1 MNTYRS
7 LLNMLSFLLVLTGMA
22 RPTDAAGAAAPASG
36 SRSAEKV
43 SADAPLVPDKI
54 REAMQDRRYADA
66 VKAID
71 EAAQAKDAPRDYLLY
86 LKGRALHL
94 DGKYDEAMAVF
105 DQLAKEVPAG
115 QAGKPDLHPW
125 ARRARFAKAV
135 SLARKGD
142 FRSAELIYR
151 AEAEYLLSTDRKQQI
166 ADIYLE
172 FADTYFKPPKE
183 DQKPDYAKALEFYK
197 KALETGAKPERQIE
211 IELLVGQC
219 QQNLKQPAPAAAAFE
234 QFIKDHPAS
243 RLDIE
248 ARWRLGTCRLAEGNA
263 REARRVWQDLLAK
276 YVDSQSPRVA
286 DAQFDLART
295 WNIPNPG
302 DDEQLNLG
310 TAALRTFLERF
321 PKHAK
326 AGQAHLEIA
335 QSYLNRG
342 RPADATAALKQFL
355 ADPRCRECKE
365 LPDAQNL
372 LGRAYQSQKEYTQ
385 ALAAWR
391 EFLAKYPAHNAW
403 SAVQQ
408 AIVETE
414 YLMACEQFA
423 AKKYAE
429 ANKLFAEYLAK
440 YPLDPR
446 SPAILLL
453 MNQQNIAEEKWD
465 EAISAWRRL
474 VSKYPGTNQASRA
487 QYLIGV
493 TLEQKLGHLEE
504 ALEEY
509 RKVTWGS
516 AAGDAQVAAARLTA
530 KTMTVS
536 TERVF
541 RSDETPKLKLVTRNI
556 ESVTVRAFK
565 VDLETYFRKMHLAR
579 GIEGLDI
586 SLIDPDTTF
595 EFKVPKYV
603 KHQEIES
610 LIEVPLPVR
619 QAFQPDRS
627 AAPSQ
632 AGKPN
637 VPGQAGKPDVH
648 GGVMAVTV
656 SSKALEATT
665 MVVQSDLDVIVKSSR
680 DEVFVF
686 AENML
691 TGKPWPGVRLL
702 ISNGHEVI
710 GEGTTDAHGVF
721 QKSYKDFTASTGGVP
736 AETAPPINAPA
747 NEALPNSQ
755 PVPAPAPPAPP
766 QEATPQAA
774 PPTPPTTAPPPPA
787 PSASYT
793 PADAPRPV
801 GWAECNES
809 HQKRCSAAQP
819 PSDDIIRVAAGS
831 GLNAAPAV
839 QQVARP
845 PAAVEKRGVPLNSN
859 DIRVFAVIDNNV
871 ASNMLNL
878 QGVGVAQG
886 LTDKGYIYTDRP
898 AYRAGQL
905 VNIRGCLRRAAD
917 DAYVID
923 KDKSYTVEV
932 FDARNR
938 PIRQEKVKLD
948 AFGSFHAHFV
958 LPPNSPQGQYRVLV
972 HDNGSQNFQGTFLV
986 HEYQLEP
993 IRLVIDTPRRV
1004 YYRGEPIEGTIRAEF
1019 YYGAPVV
1026 GREIR
1031 YQLAGDRLQTATTDA
1046 KGEVKINLPT
1056 REYSESQVL
1065 PLSVQLPEGNVNMQ
1079 VNFVLAAQGFSIGVS
1094 TVRPVYV
1101 TGESLEA
1108 TVNVRDAENKPL
1120 AQKLKLKVF
1129 ERTLVNGRQGER
1141 LVEEHEL
1148 ATAADGKARQTVKL
1162 VKGGNYFLR
1171 AEAIDRFHN
1180 PITGQAAVQISGEDD
1195 LVRLR
1200 ILADQHTY
1208 KVGDTAAVQL
1218 HWRDEPALALVT
1230 YQGARVLDYRLV
1242 ELKTGVNKL
1251 EIPMTAALAPNFELA
1266 VAVMTDPRPE
1276 LRGGEGE
1283 KGRGGEGEKTAVKG
1297 DAKET
1302 APGAKAKDPPAA
1314 DKKSEME
1321 SGNRLPHSK
1330 AQSDCALPY
1339 LDEPVHR
1346 GTGFAREDHDK
1357 IQGQRTGAPRR

>member
-1 MNTYRS
+1 M
-7 LLNMLSFLLVLTGMA
+7 
-22 RPTDAAGAAAPASG
+22 
-36 SRSAEKV
+36 
-43 SADAPLVPDKI
+43 
-54 REAMQDRRYADA
+54 
-66 VKAID
+66 
-71 EAAQAKDAPRDYLLY
+71 
-86 LKGRALHL
+86 
-94 DGKYDEAMAVF
+94 
-105 DQLAKEVPAG
+105 
-115 QAGKPDLHPW
+115 
-125 ARRARFAKAV
+125 
-135 SLARKGD
+135 
-142 FRSAELIYR
+142 
-151 AEAEYLLSTDRKQQI
+151 
-166 ADIYLE
+166 
-172 FADTYFKPPKE
+172 
-183 DQKPDYAKALEFYK
+183 
-197 KALETGAKPERQIE
+197 
-211 IELLVGQC
+211 
-219 QQNLKQPAPAAAAFE
+219 
-234 QFIKDHPAS
+234 
-243 RLDIE
+243 
-248 ARWRLGTCRLAEGNA
+248 
-263 REARRVWQDLLAK
+263 
-276 YVDSQSPRVA
+276 
-286 DAQFDLART
+286 
-295 WNIPNPG
+295 
-302 DDEQLNLG
+302 
-310 TAALRTFLERF
+310 
-321 PKHAK
+321 
-326 AGQAHLEIA
+326 
-335 QSYLNRG
+335 
-342 RPADATAALKQFL
+342 
-355 ADPRCRECKE
+355 
-365 LPDAQNL
+365 
-372 LGRAYQSQKEYTQ
+372 
-385 ALAAWR
+385 
-391 EFLAKYPAHNAW
+391 
-403 SAVQQ
+403 
-408 AIVETE
+408 ETE

-579 GIEGLDI
+579 GVEGLDI

-632 AGKPN
+632 AGRPN

-819 PSDDIIRVAAGS
+819 PSDDIIPVAAGS
-831 GLNAAPAV
+831 GLNAVPAV

-1019 YYGAPVV
+1019 YYGAPR
-1026 GREIR
+1026 GRPR
-1031 YQLAGDRLQTATTDA
+1031 DP
-1046 KGEVKINLPT
+1046 LPT
-1056 REYSESQVL
+1056 GRRPPADRHHRRQGRGQDQPADPRVQRVASPAAFRATARGQCQHAGQFRAGRPGILHRREHRAAGLRDGRVAGGHRECPRRREQAAG
-1065 PLSVQLPEGNVNMQ
+1065 PE
-1079 VNFVLAAQGFSIGVS
+1079 AEAQGLRADAGQWPAGRAAGRGARAGHGRRRQGPADASSSTRAATISCGPRRSIAS
-1094 TVRPVYV
+1094 TIRSRGRPPCRSAAKTTSCGSASWPTSTPTRSATRPPCSC
-1101 TGESLEA
+1101 TGETS
-1108 TVNVRDAENKPL
+1108 R
-1120 AQKLKLKVF
+1120 
-1129 ERTLVNGRQGER
+1129 R
-1141 LVEEHEL
+1141 
-1148 ATAADGKARQTVKL
+1148 
-1162 VKGGNYFLR
+1162 
-1171 AEAIDRFHN
+1171 
-1180 PITGQAAVQISGEDD
+1180 
-1195 LVRLR
+1195 
-1200 ILADQHTY
+1200 
-1208 KVGDTAAVQL
+1208 
-1218 HWRDEPALALVT
+1218 WRW
-1230 YQGARVLDYRLV
+1230 
-1242 ELKTGVNKL
+1242 
-1251 EIPMTAALAPNFELA
+1251 
-1266 VAVMTDPRPE
+1266 
-1276 LRGGEGE
+1276 
-1283 KGRGGEGEKTAVKG
+1283 
-1297 DAKET
+1297 
-1302 APGAKAKDPPAA
+1302 
-1314 DKKSEME
+1314 
-1321 SGNRLPHSK
+1321 
-1330 AQSDCALPY
+1330 
-1339 LDEPVHR
+1339 
-1346 GTGFAREDHDK
+1346 
-1357 IQGQRTGAPRR
+1357 